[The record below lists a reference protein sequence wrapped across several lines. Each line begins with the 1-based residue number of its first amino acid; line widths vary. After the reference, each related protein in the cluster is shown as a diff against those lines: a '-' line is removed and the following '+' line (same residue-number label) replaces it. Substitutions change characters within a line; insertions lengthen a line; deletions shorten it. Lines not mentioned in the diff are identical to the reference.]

1 MNHQSSSRATASRMK
16 SLWEA
21 CYAPPPR
28 ARRAGSERS
37 LYDLIAALAILGL
50 LFVVLNAKPALAQG
64 VQLIK
69 VDVSVVGKGYRASK
83 LIGSSVTNDKNE
95 NIGKL
100 DDIII
105 DTNRVMFAVIE
116 VGGFLGLGGRLVA
129 VPYESLK
136 VSAGNKVQ
144 LPGATKEELQKL
156 TEFKYLS

>member
-1 MNHQSSSRATASRMK
+1 MK
-16 SLWEA
+16 SLWDA

-28 ARRAGSERS
+28 ARRAGSERDDAT
-37 LYDLIAALAILGL
+37 LYVLIVALAILGL

-95 NIGKL
+95 NIGEL

-136 VSAGNKVQ
+136 VSAGNKIQ

>member
-1 MNHQSSSRATASRMK
+1 MIHQQNFSRATAAIAA
-16 SLWEA
+16 SLWEP
-21 CYAPPPR
+21 CYAPSR
-28 ARRAGSERS
+28 LWRDHVN
-37 LYDLIAALAILGL
+37 LYVLVIILSIFGL
-50 LFVVLNAKPALAQG
+50 VVPNGKPALAQG
-64 VQLIK
+64 VALVK

-156 TEFKYLS
+156 TEFKYLG